1 MMPDIRTLADD
12 VRNQALDLQ
21 ALLPHG
27 QNRPA
32 TVTLDTETL
41 WRIGTTIADA
51 AGDIED
57 LADEMQDIIGR

>member
-1 MMPDIRTLADD
+1 MMSDIRTLADN

-41 WRIGTTIADA
+41 WRISTTIADA

-57 LADEMQDIIGR
+57 LVDEIQDTIGR